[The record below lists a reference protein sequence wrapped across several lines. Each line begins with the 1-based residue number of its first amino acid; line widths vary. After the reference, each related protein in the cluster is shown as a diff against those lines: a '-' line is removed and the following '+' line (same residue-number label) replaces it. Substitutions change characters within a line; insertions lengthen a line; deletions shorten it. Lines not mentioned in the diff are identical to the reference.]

1 MLIYRELYQLHA
13 YFNFTE
19 ERLPLVDVHGN
30 GLVFLLCVPRS
41 GSSLSTVMLQNHS
54 RVFATQEMW
63 FLMNLVDLQKA
74 DSRPYGGSAII
85 RQFYS
90 AMVSDEGFEK
100 ACRSFALEIYNGFLE
115 GSGADFIVDK
125 SPRYYYML
133 EWLDRLFPQSKR
145 IHLQRNPLSIAAS
158 YKKVNRHTGE
168 GYDLIHSL
176 QSPQLDMKAIDLTLG
191 MLRLNDYFADKHA
204 NAYEIQ
210 YEQLVSKP
218 QEEIEKICGFLGI
231 GYEQGMEQYGR
242 FLDSTKSNMFYSMG
256 VGDPFLSS
264 HQGAHKD
271 SVNNWKNTLNQQE
284 VEGYCRVL
292 GADLFHRMGYSEQ
305 LEEAEQWTGVR
316 YEASPDEEAIERLI
330 RQFSEA
336 TGCRWQQQYRM
347 QPADVTGNDQ
357 NGNRNDREAIAPDPT
372 LAALATIRQL
382 EAALRAADNRLERG
396 YNERER
402 LKVQLASAHSK
413 IQRIKSWI
421 PFGHQ
426 ISAWASQRKILRG
439 GKS

>member
-1 MLIYRELYQLHA
+1 M
-13 YFNFTE
+13 
-19 ERLPLVDVHGN
+19 VDVHGN
-30 GLVFLLCVPRS
+30 GLVLLLCVPRS

-145 IHLQRNPLSIAAS
+145 IHLQRNPLAIAAS

-168 GYDLIHSL
+168 GFELIRSL
-176 QSPQLDMKAIDLTLG
+176 QSPNLNMKAVDLTLG
-191 MLRLNDYFADKHA
+191 VLRLNDYFADKHA
-204 NAYEIQ
+204 NAYEVQ
-210 YEQLVSKP
+210 YEQLVSNP
-218 QEEIEKICGFLGI
+218 RDEMEKLCGFLGV
-231 GYEQGMEQYGR
+231 GYEEGIEQYGR
-242 FLDSTKSNMFYSMG
+242 FVDSTKSNMFYSMG

-264 HQGAHKD
+264 HQEAHKD
-271 SVNNWKNTLNQQE
+271 SVNNWKKILDPQE
-284 VEGYCRVL
+284 VEFYCRVM

-305 LEEAEQWTGVR
+305 LEEAEQWTGIR
-316 YEASPDEEAIERLI
+316 YEAGPDGEVIARLT

-336 TGCRWQQQYRM
+336 TGGNWQQGYRM
-347 QPADVTGNDQ
+347 QPVDLTGDTPD
-357 NGNRNDREAIAPDPT
+357 GNRDNQEANEPDAIDPT

-413 IQRIKSWI
+413 IQRIKSLI
-421 PFGHQ
+421 PFGNQ

>member
-1 MLIYRELYQLHA
+1 M
-13 YFNFTE
+13 
-19 ERLPLVDVHGN
+19 VDVQGN

-54 RVFATQEMW
+54 RIFATQEMW

-145 IHLQRNPLSIAAS
+145 IHLQRNPLAIAAS

-168 GYDLIHSL
+168 GFELIHSL
-176 QSPQLDMKAIDLTLG
+176 QSPNLNMKAVDLTLG
-191 MLRLNDYFADKHA
+191 LLRLNDYFAEKHEH
-204 NAYEIQ
+204 AYEMQ
-210 YEQLVSKP
+210 YEQLVSSP
-218 QEEIEKICGFLGI
+218 QEEMEKLCGFLGI
-231 GYEQGMEQYGR
+231 GYEQGIEQYGQ
-242 FLDSTKSNMFYSMG
+242 FLDSAKSNMFYSMG

-264 HQGAHKD
+264 HQEAHKG
-271 SVNNWKNTLNQQE
+271 SVNNWKNILNSQE
-284 VEGYCRVL
+284 VEMYCRIV
-292 GADLFHRMGYSEQ
+292 GADLFHRLGYSEQ

-316 YEASPDEEAIERLI
+316 YEASPDQDVIHRLT
-330 RQFSEA
+330 RQLSEA
-336 TGCRWQQQYRM
+336 TGCHWQEGYRIK
-347 QPADVTGNDQ
+347 PIDVIGNEHP
-357 NGNRNDREAIAPDPT
+357 GNRNDRTTIEPEVPDPT

>member
-1 MLIYRELYQLHA
+1 M
-13 YFNFTE
+13 
-19 ERLPLVDVHGN
+19 PLVDIQGN

-54 RVFATQEMW
+54 RIFATQEMW
-63 FLMNLVDLQKA
+63 FLMSLVDLAKV
-74 DSRPYGGSAII
+74 DPRPYGGNAII

-90 AMVSDEGFEK
+90 AMVSEDVFEQ
-100 ACRSFALEIYNGFLE
+100 ACRQFALEIYNGFLQ
-115 GSGADFIVDK
+115 GSGADFVVDK

-158 YKKVNRHTGE
+158 FKKVNRNSGNGFE
-168 GYDLIHSL
+168 LIQSL
-176 QSPQLDMKAIDLTLG
+176 QSPELNMRAIDLTLG
-191 MLRLNDYFADKHA
+191 LLRLNDYFEVKHPQ
-204 NAYEIQ
+204 AYEIK
-210 YEQLVSKP
+210 YEQLVASP
-218 QEEIEKICGFLGI
+218 QDELEKLCSFLGI

-242 FLDSTKSNMFYSMG
+242 FVDTTKSNMFYSMG

-264 HQGAHKD
+264 HQAAHKD
-271 SVNNWKNTLNQQE
+271 SVNNWKEILDCQE
-284 VEGYCRVL
+284 VELYCRTI
-292 GADLFHRMGYSEQ
+292 GADLFHRMGYSQQ

-316 YEASPDEEAIERLI
+316 YEASADQEVVDRLTL
-330 RQFSEA
+330 QFTKA
-336 TGCRWQQQYRM
+336 TGCEWQSHYRIK
-347 QPADVTGNDQ
+347 PEAVTVDSEHERSDATDTQ
-357 NGNRNDREAIAPDPT
+357 EASATDPT

-382 EAALRAADNRLERG
+382 EAALRAADHRLERG

-402 LKVQLASAHSK
+402 LKLQLASTQSK
-413 IQRIKSWI
+413 IQRIKSLI

-426 ISAWASQRKILRG
+426 LSAWASQRKILRG